1 MTARLQRIRRWLV
14 RSMVLTGLV
23 ALALSG
29 GFGPQFALAGLACVA
44 GAWAVQHRG
53 HDKQAWGIASVL
65 VSVATVLLPLVFG
78 LPWFEVVIGLLLYL
92 QVHRARIR
100 RRTWDDRFSLLFSLL
115 AVLLVLTRSTSP
127 ALALVLLVLGLGL
140 PAAMLVLQVED
151 VALNSGVSD
160 RALRGRHLVPLGAL
174 SLGAGA
180 LACVLFVLI
189 PRLDAQVLA
198 DLGDRTDM
206 AGFAGEVEL
215 GELGE
220 IKDNPEL
227 VLRATVTDHTGAPQ
241 SGPFYFRGVALD
253 RFDGRTW
260 SRSQQGSRRVELA
273 QGEVDPKPGVLRV
286 EVLMEPMSKAP
297 VFTVGRVDHLATDAG
312 TVTTDGTGGLRFDG
326 GAERREYVT
335 WSHTAQVDPRAPAA
349 RRPAP
354 ETTLALPEDL
364 DPRIVALAD
373 QWVAEAGAT
382 TPWEITVALEARLRR
397 DYDYTVIPTA
407 GSSGQPLSAFFF
419 ETRAGH
425 CEYFATAL
433 AVMLR
438 TQGVPARIV
447 NGFYAGEVNDL
458 GGYITIRQSHAHS
471 WVEARLGQNGWVAFD
486 ATPSGGEVP
495 RAGLMRQIGDTL
507 NRKWFGVVLTYDLRM
522 QLDSTEAMGRRI
534 AALTEPGTSET
545 GSADPAGDQLL
556 GVGVVL
562 VLAVGGA
569 MGSVRLARAL
579 VRTPSARRRRQ
590 TGVAAQYAKA
600 RKQLARKGW
609 TAPPSYPAVQAAE
622 HIVGLAGD
630 QAAPLVELAWLAHRV
645 QYGGADG
652 AALLPRARACVKAL
666 EHVAVRQSTEGAP

>member
-1 MTARLQRIRRWLV
+1 VNARLQRIRRWLV
-14 RSMVLTGLV
+14 RALVLTGLV

-29 GFGPQFALAGLACVA
+29 GYGLQFALGGLAAVA
-44 GAWAVQHRG
+44 GAWAVQHRT

-140 PAAMLVLQVED
+140 PAALLVLQVED

-160 RALRGRHLVPLGAL
+160 RALRGRHLGPLAAL
-174 SLGAGA
+174 SLGVAVLGA
-180 LACVLFVLI
+180 VLFVLI
-189 PRLDAQVLA
+189 PRLDAQVLS

-227 VLRATVTDHTGAPQ
+227 VLRATVTDHNGTLQ

-253 RFDGRTW
+253 DFDGRRW
-260 SRSQQGSRRVELA
+260 SRTRSGNRQVNLTVA
-273 QGEVDPKPGVLRV
+273 QPDPEPGVLRM
-286 EVLMEPMSKAP
+286 EVLMEPMSSAP
-297 VFTVGRVDHLATDAG
+297 VFTVGRVERLETGDG
-312 TVTTDGTGGLRFDG
+312 PVTVDGSGGLRFEG
-326 GAERREYVT
+326 GSERREYVT
-335 WSHTAQVDPRAPAA
+335 WSRTPQVDPNAAPA
-349 RRPAP
+349 RRPPADS
-354 ETTLALPEDL
+354 TLALPEDL
-364 DPRIVALAD
+364 DPRIAELAA

-382 TPWEITVALEARLRR
+382 TPWEITVALETRLRQ

-407 GSSGQPLSAFFF
+407 GASSQPLSAFFF
-419 ETRAGH
+419 ETRSGH

-438 TQGVPARIV
+438 TQGIPSRIV

-458 GGYITIRQSHAHS
+458 GGYISVRQSHAHS
-471 WVEARLGQNGWVAFD
+471 WVEARLGRNGWVPFD
-486 ATPSGGEVP
+486 ATPSGGDVP
-495 RAGLMRQIGDTL
+495 SAGLIRQIGDTL
-507 NRKWFGVVLTYDLRM
+507 NRKWFGVVLTYDLRV
-522 QLDSTEAMGRRI
+522 QLDTTEAMGRRI
-534 AALTEPGTSET
+534 AELTEPGTAATVRS
-545 GSADPAGDQLL
+545 DPASDQLL

-562 VLAVGGA
+562 ALAVGGA

-579 VRTPSARRRRQ
+579 VRQPGARKRAPK
-590 TGVAAQYAKA
+590 GVAAQYAKA

-609 TAPPSYPAVQAAE
+609 TAPPSFPPVQAAE
-622 HIVGLAGD
+622 YIVEQAGPSAD
-630 QAAPLVELAWLAHRV
+630 PLLELAWLVYQVR
-645 QYGGADG
+645 YGGHDDR
-652 AALLPRARACVKAL
+652 ALLDQARAHVDAL
-666 EHVAVRQSTEGAP
+666 QVVPQSTEGAP